1 MTAPA
6 MKPVPAY
13 DHPPLAPFGIT
24 RVGDLTDLDVVG
36 IPVWFAT
43 RPNARSIAVSQGK
56 GLTPEQARIS
66 AIMEAVEGA
75 VAEQTKALIAEFGTP
90 DEMLSRGRHLVP
102 LEELVRFRGE
112 AYDEEAPRAWVRGVA
127 HGSGRPAFA
136 PYELIG
142 LDMREE
148 FPWDR
153 DAFHISSAGLAA
165 GPSFEFAAL
174 AALLELAEHDATT
187 FSDAFG
193 HLEATSRQMRWQAGV
208 HAGLDEAVAKV
219 RAAGLEPRFFDK
231 TNRLGLPVVSAAIVR
246 PVIGEEGGGER
257 FSGGEACRLDAGAA
271 ALAALLE
278 AVQSRLTHIGGARD
292 DLEPDFYETRGDVL
306 PTPVPGAPGLAEFA
320 ERHRQAPLPRAEE
333 LTHAAQLDIVAGKL
347 AAAGHAD
354 IFLFDL
360 PGPVEGVHVV
370 RALVPGLKTFVEDGV
385 SDIGLEDLFG
395 AMT

>member
-1 MTAPA
+1 
-6 MKPVPAY
+6 MKPASAFH
-13 DHPPLAPFGIT
+13 HPPLAPFGIT
-24 RVGDLTDLDVVG
+24 RVGDLTELDIVG
-36 IPVWFAT
+36 IPVWSAA

-56 GLTPEQARIS
+56 GLTHEQARIS

-75 VAEQTKALIAEFGTP
+75 VAEQTKALIAEFGTAE
-90 DEMLSRGRHLVP
+90 EMAARGRCLVP
-102 LEELVRFRGE
+102 LEGLARFRGE
-112 AYDEEAPRAWVRGVA
+112 AYDEQTQRAWVRGVA
-127 HGSGRPAFA
+127 HGSGRPVFA

-142 LDMREE
+142 LDMREA

-174 AALLELAEHDATT
+174 AALLELVEHDATT

-193 HLEATSRQMRWQAGV
+193 HLEATSRQLRWQAGV
-208 HAGLDEAVAKV
+208 HAGLDEAVARV

-231 TNRLGLPVVSAAIVR
+231 TNRLGLPVVSAVIIR
-246 PVIGEEGGGER
+246 PVVSEAGGGER

-278 AVQSRLTHIGGARD
+278 AVQSRLTTIGGVRD
-292 DLEPDFYETRGDVL
+292 DLDPDFYETMDDVL
-306 PTPVPGAPGLAEFA
+306 PMPDPAAPCLAEFA
-320 ERHRQAPLPRAEE
+320 ERHRRPPLLHAGERM
-333 LTHAAQLDIVAGKL
+333 HAAQLDAVAAKL
-347 AAAGHAD
+347 AEAGHTD

-360 PGPVEGVHVV
+360 PGPVAGVHVV

-385 SDIGLEDLFG
+385 SDIGLEDLTG
-395 AMT
+395 AMGWR